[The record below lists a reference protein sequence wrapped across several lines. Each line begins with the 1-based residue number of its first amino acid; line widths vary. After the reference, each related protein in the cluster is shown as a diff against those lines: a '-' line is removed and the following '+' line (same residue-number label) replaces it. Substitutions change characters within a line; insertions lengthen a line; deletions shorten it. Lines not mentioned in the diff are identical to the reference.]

1 MFNFIIYEDEPIFR
15 DKYFAIIEKFIG
27 ESNLAYDV
35 IEIPRYSEKNYEKM
49 INISGNNIYILDI
62 EVPGKSGLDLAREI
76 RNTGDWK
83 SQIIIVTSHEDLKN
97 FDYQSSMLM
106 LAFISKFYNI
116 DKELYK
122 TISIAHRILTSNEVI
137 SFQKGGKV
145 YQIRIDDILFLEK
158 KQEDSFVSVVTKNK
172 DYITDKTLVQWEKD
186 LENDPRFVRTHRNYI
201 VNKYNIRTF
210 DFEKDEMMFDN
221 KRKVLISRN
230 YKKNIKSIIKLFDEE
245 EMGKEKEVSQD

>member
-106 LAFISKFYNI
+106 LAFITKFY
-116 DKELYK
+116 DLERKLY
-122 TISIAHRILTSNEVI
+122 IAINKAYKILTTNEVI
-137 SFQKGGKV
+137 NFKKDSKI
-145 YQIRIDDILFLEK
+145 YNIPIDDIWYFDKLE
-158 KQEDSFVSVVTKNK
+158 EETYAIVFTRDES
-172 DYITDKTLVQWEKD
+172 YLTDKTLKSWEIELQD
-186 LENDPRFVRTHRNYI
+186 DPRFIRTFRNYI
-201 VNKYNIRTF
+201 VNIYNMRKI
-210 DFEKDEMMFDN
+210 DLDKEEIYFEND
-221 KRKVLISRN
+221 RKALLSRR
-230 YKKNIKSIIKLFDEE
+230 YKKKLKEIERIIEE
-245 EMGKEKEVSQD
+245 SRD